1 MPLARAQYRTWVS
14 WAAYNLG
21 IFTIGFST
29 IGGTDGL
36 ASSSPSDLSFSG
48 PLDDISDRV
57 RRISIS
63 RGRNNNLDVM
73 LAGSATVDVADPD
86 GIFNPDNPGVVRNWL
101 TNPSAENDLVSWL
114 ANGGTTTVISRDAA
128 HPAAGKIAVKNVCDG
143 TGTHQGSQI
152 GSAGLGTAAAGQI
165 WSAGVT
171 VYHEESTAKTF
182 TLAINQRNAAD
193 VGLGDIAMATV
204 TVPPGIPTRISGSVV
219 LVAATTA
226 QLRLKI
232 YTDTAQVVT
241 FWADAAQLEHA
252 DSPNPYCD
260 GDQLTSKWE
269 GTPHAS
275 RSIFGGVLY
284 GELDDR
290 LHPIAIRAYRAS
302 LLPDG
307 SPIPIGR
314 VPLLSVAYPL
324 FYGWVRRS
332 VWEPHGRRATVQL
345 ECVDLFYWLE
355 RAKPIIAATGPTT
368 TGAAIGKILDAVG
381 LADPNMRALDVGDAI
396 PDFSADGTQNGL
408 ALIQGLLEAERGV
421 FFSSGAGIATYRS
434 RLSRLLE
441 PTVGSIADS
450 MTTLPPGVDFDEA
463 KTRVTVRRTQNGYTA
478 VATASSSPLSRYAYN
493 DLELIETPYLSSDA
507 QADSLANWILSQVA
521 TSRIPIYGLTIDNRE
536 SSLLDQILGR
546 DLVDRI
552 TVSEAKLKTS
562 GDYHI
567 DSINHEIDVGGSG
580 RHTTTY
586 LLTKASTVNPFIIGT
601 SVIGGSDVFVY

>member
-1 MPLARAQYRTWVS
+1 MPPLGGGDGSPGSVARATYAVEVAWTSDVVG
-14 WAAYNLG
+14 L
-21 IFTIGFST
+21 FTIGVST
-29 IGGTDGL
+29 IAGGDVLGTGLYDPSFTGPYDDVTAMLDRVTITRGRDDRLSFVQAGEATITLRDSDGML
-36 ASSSPSDLSFSG
+36 NDRNPSSP
-48 PLDDISDRV
+48 
-57 RRISIS
+57 
-63 RGRNNNLDVM
+63 
-73 LAGSATVDVADPD
+73 LAG
-86 GIFNPDNPGVVRNWL
+86 
-101 TNPSAENDLVSWL
+101 
-114 ANGGTTTVISRDAA
+114 
-128 HPAAGKIAVKNVCDG
+128 
-143 TGTHQGSQI
+143 
-152 GSAGLGTAAAGQI
+152 
-165 WSAGVT
+165 
-171 VYHEESTAKTF
+171 
-182 TLAINQRNAAD
+182 
-193 VGLGDIAMATV
+193 M
-204 TVPPGIPTRISGSVV
+204 
-219 LVAATTA
+219 
-226 QLRLKI
+226 
-232 YTDTAQVVT
+232 
-241 FWADAAQLEHA
+241 
-252 DSPNPYCD
+252 
-260 GDQLTSKWE
+260 
-269 GTPHAS
+269 
-275 RSIFGGVLY
+275 
-284 GELDDR
+284 LDDR
-290 LHPIAIRAYRAS
+290 LHPV
-302 LLPDG
+302 
-307 SPIPIGR
+307 R
-314 VPLLSVAYPL
+314 VVSRRDLYPG
-324 FYGWVRRS
+324 FESHFFGFVRRI
-332 VWEPHGRRATVQL
+332 VWQPNGRRGIAQL
-345 ECVDLFYWLE
+345 ECVDAFYWLE
-355 RAKPIIAATGPTT
+355 RTFPIIASMGPTT
-368 TGAAIGKILDAVG
+368 TGAAISAILDA
-381 LADPNMRALDVGDAI
+381 ASFPTSWRILDVGDAI